1 MFLFLPKF
9 LFLCLLAFL
18 HKASQNTEFLVQ
30 IGIEV
35 EIVGFGMFHHQ
46 QIVVQR
52 LLGDAKNF
60 SRLWKWVSDDLLG
73 FLIKVT
79 TMKWPP
85 LINQLDDV
93 EDGLLLGSVLASVLE
108 IKVLVLGVV
117 NRGLGWW
124 FLGVLRG
131 LRWRVWGML
140 MMLLFLKHIWQHL
153 IGVFERVGLRG
164 WGGLSLASFAGE
176 IELGVSFLLRSN
188 FKSYLDKAWL
198 WDILHI
204 LQRNA
209 ELVRNLLNSTT
220 VHKKAGAF
228 HEVVDLGVSQREILL
243 NKEFKDWPKENPVGI
258 VVEDWDT
265 WNKVLLLLILV
276 LDDDISGWRESLF
289 IKTLLFIKEI
299 ICIELICR
307 LLGIGPGIK
316 FWDWI

>member
-1 MFLFLPKF
+1 LFLLLPKF
-9 LFLCLLAFL
+9 LFLGLLAFL

-35 EIVGFGMFHHQ
+35 EIIGFGVFHHQ
-46 QIVVQR
+46 QIVIQR
-52 LLGDAKNF
+52 LLGDTKNF
-60 SRLWKWVSDDLLG
+60 SRLWKWVSDNFLG

-85 LINQLDDV
+85 LINQLDNI

-117 NRGLGWW
+117 NRGLGCW
-124 FLGVLRG
+124 FLWVLRG
-131 LRWRVWGML
+131 LRRRVWGVL
-140 MMLLFLKHIWQHL
+140 MMLLLLKHIRQHL
-153 IGVFERVGLRG
+153 VSVLERVGLRG
-164 WGGLSLASFAGE
+164 WGGLSLAGFAGE
-176 IELGVSFLLRSN
+176 VELGVSFLLRSN

-228 HEVVDLGVSQREILL
+228 HEVVDLGVSQREIFL
-243 NKEFKDWPKENPVGI
+243 NKEFKDWPKEDLVGI
-258 VVEDWDT
+258 VVEDWDI
-265 WNKVLLLLILV
+265 WDKVLLLLILV
-276 LDDDISGWRESLF
+276 LNDDISGWRESLF
-289 IKTLLFIKEI
+289 NKTLLFVK
-299 ICIELICR
+299 
-307 LLGIGPGIK
+307 
-316 FWDWI
+316 